1 MKRQKKKKYYEF
13 LFKAVHWVLTVKNYI
28 HLHYIVVM
36 VEILVENVS
45 KPIKPSL
52 ISLEVIFGE
61 LKFIWS
67 CDLFIHLQAQNV
79 HDSMISL

>member
-1 MKRQKKKKYYEF
+1 M
-13 LFKAVHWVLTVKNYI
+13 
-28 HLHYIVVM
+28 VM

>member
-1 MKRQKKKKYYEF
+1 MYYEF
-13 LFKAVHWVLTVKNYI
+13 LFKAVHCVLTVKNYI

-36 VEILVENVS
+36 VEFLVENVS

-61 LKFIWS
+61 LKFI
-67 CDLFIHLQAQNV
+67 
-79 HDSMISL
+79 